1 MINIL
6 IVDDSPEKL
15 RNIKEVLD
23 SIIENDDDV
32 EINVAMEIAETKRI
46 VSRKNIDL
54 MILDIQLPQRVTDV
68 PEKEGGIRL
77 LKDLKES
84 RRYKYPNYVI
94 SLSRYEESID
104 LFRRSEG
111 YIHSSISYDDKN
123 EWKSQLLNCVKMFLT
138 IVNNNVIHRSYE
150 YDIAVICALPEEVEE
165 IKNSLENVEQ
175 LHQDEDDEIYYKG
188 YWQMPEKRIRV
199 VLSLANQ
206 MGMVAATSLAT
217 KMIYNFIPRYLVMT
231 GIAAGTD
238 SSKMNYGDVV
248 VATTAW
254 DYRAGKDIREE
265 EKPEHINTIKPFT
278 IETSFVNWVREL
290 AKDEECLRK
299 ISDGFRG
306 KKPETKLK
314 LLQGSVVSGASVVT
328 DKEIVR
334 TILKEQSRDIL
345 ALEMEIYGVY
355 YAANWAI
362 KPRPKFVAL
371 KSISDFADKAK
382 TDDFHQYASY
392 TSAKVFEKLAK
403 DYFEYDF

>member
-306 KKPETKLK
+306 EKTGDKIETFTR
-314 LLQGSVVSGASVVT
+314 VSCFGGISC
-328 DKEIVR
+328 
-334 TILKEQSRDIL
+334 
-345 ALEMEIYGVY
+345 YG
-355 YAANWAI
+355 
-362 KPRPKFVAL
+362 
-371 KSISDFADKAK
+371 
-382 TDDFHQYASY
+382 
-392 TSAKVFEKLAK
+392 
-403 DYFEYDF
+403 

>member
-104 LFRRSEG
+104 LFRSSEG

-314 LLQGSVVSGASVVT
+314 LLHGSVVSGASVVT